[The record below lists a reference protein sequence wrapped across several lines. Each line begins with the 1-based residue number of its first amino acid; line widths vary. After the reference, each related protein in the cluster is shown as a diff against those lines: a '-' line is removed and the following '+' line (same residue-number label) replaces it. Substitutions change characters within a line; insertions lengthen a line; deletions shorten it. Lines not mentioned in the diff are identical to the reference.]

1 MNFIDPEPLRCFET
15 NGFSQMI
22 NVDTKNIA
30 DRLFV
35 HAYLFGDTYESSFKA
50 LLFDIGQESFGTV
63 SLIINNVIY
72 SFPKGLVTFTTSIS
86 LTFNA
91 KSYSLSANW

>member
-30 DRLFV
+30 DVFSSMPTSSEILTKVLLRLCF
-35 HAYLFGDTYESSFKA
+35 
-50 LLFDIGQESFGTV
+50 
-63 SLIINNVIY
+63 
-72 SFPKGLVTFTTSIS
+72 SI
-86 LTFNA
+86 
-91 KSYSLSANW
+91 